1 MLIFSLALRNIFR
14 NRRRSVLTIA
24 GIVAGIWGIIII
36 GGYYEYNYWGLRESM
51 IRSQFA
57 HVQLNVRGYREY
69 QERDPFGY
77 PIPRWEELASWLD
90 SQAEVETV
98 TPHLDFWAVADNGRG
113 TSALVKVRGIV
124 PERENKMNTFFTIK
138 KGSDLYTGAGA
149 QAELG
154 VSLADAL
161 DVGIGDVFS
170 LSTVMADGT
179 QNALEVSV
187 RSLIGSYSEDFDQR
201 NLRLPMEAAVELCGS
216 SGVQELDVLLE
227 STDDTGDFKRKLES
241 VLPGLGWDLEVSS
254 WDQHATYYT
263 QVVEFYGGY
272 FRIVLAIVVIVVFF
286 STLNTMIMAIVERT
300 AEVGT
305 LRSFGMST
313 ERILLQFLCEGLALG
328 VIGTTVG
335 LAVSLGSA
343 WLINFAGGIHMPP
356 PPGLTTSVQVKIM
369 VTSGTA
375 FIAGG
380 IGIIVPLIAALIPSL
395 QTLRTQIIDQI
406 RYNT

>member
-1 MLIFSLALRNIFR
+1 
-14 NRRRSVLTIA
+14 
-24 GIVAGIWGIIII
+24 
-36 GGYYEYNYWGLRESM
+36 
-51 IRSQFA
+51 
-57 HVQLNVRGYREY
+57 
-69 QERDPFGY
+69 
-77 PIPRWEELASWLD
+77 
-90 SQAEVETV
+90 
-98 TPHLDFWAVADNGRG
+98 
-113 TSALVKVRGIV
+113 
-124 PERENKMNTFFTIK
+124 
-138 KGSDLYTGAGA
+138 
-149 QAELG
+149 
-154 VSLADAL
+154 
-161 DVGIGDVFS
+161 
-170 LSTVMADGT
+170 
-179 QNALEVSV
+179 
-187 RSLIGSYSEDFDQR
+187 
-201 NLRLPMEAAVELCGS
+201 
-216 SGVQELDVLLE
+216 VQELDVLLE

-241 VLPGLGWDLEVSS
+241 VLPGLGWHLEVSS

-313 ERILLQFLCEGLALG
+313 DRILLQFLCEGLALG